1 MNVRAQTIAIIASVS
16 LCLIAGL
23 GLVSQGAIL
32 DGFANLEETHIEET
46 LDRVVRTIDLRQEY
60 LAGYALYLG
69 QCDGISLTMAGE
81 QTEYPEIY
89 SDTGLYE
96 YLDIQYIIF
105 TREDGSILSAEGYDP
120 RDERPLPIPLEL
132 SLLHHDL
139 MAEGF
144 HETSGFLKTG
154 EGPVFV
160 VLAPIEA
167 TSGAVSFGQLVDDEW
182 IAALSKET
190 GEDLT
195 ITLDGNPER
204 VASVFRSAD
213 GTMITGSRLLS
224 DIHGSPLF
232 LLSVTH
238 DRSIYEK
245 GRLAYQSAFIVI
257 AFLAFI
263 SGVLIYLFLNHSFI
277 SRIASLNSQVQ
288 KIKGDSVARDS
299 VYLEGD
305 DELSGLAGSINGML
319 ESLDQHQGRIRESEE
334 RYRRIFNAAM
344 DPMLLVAID
353 PDDNPGVICDA
364 NEAALSLLGVGYHD
378 LIGMRLSKF
387 FDMEHA
393 NPETGLSIGHF
404 HPVSGESIPV
414 EVSMHTFSM
423 NHQPAAV
430 WVARNISERL
440 RVEEERNLSLEQISH
455 NIEQFAI
462 IGDSIR
468 NPLQVIRG
476 YLLLLK
482 DKPEYIPAIDEEID
496 QIDGQIM
503 QLDERWLESENVIRF
518 LKRNNR

>member
-1 MNVRAQTIAIIASVS
+1 MNVRTQTIAIIASVS

-32 DGFANLEETHIEET
+32 DGFITLEEAHMEET
-46 LDRVVRTIDLRQEY
+46 LDRVVRTVDLKQEY
-60 LAGYALYLG
+60 LAGYAHYMAW
-69 QCDGISLTMAGE
+69 CDEIPLPMAGE
-81 QTEYPEIY
+81 QPAYPEI
-89 SDTGLYE
+89 SPDTGLFE
-96 YLDIQYIIF
+96 YLDLHYIII
-105 TREDGSILSAEGYDP
+105 TGEDGRILSAEGYDP
-120 RDERPLPIPLEL
+120 RDDRQLPIPPEL

-139 MAEGF
+139 LEDGL

-154 EGPVFV
+154 EGTVFA
-160 VLAPIEA
+160 VLSPIE
-167 TSGAVSFGQLVDDEW
+167 TGSGAVTFGWLVDDEW
-182 IAALSKET
+182 IVLLSEQSGDSIT
-190 GEDLT
+190 MTVIDTLGEVGT
-195 ITLDGNPER
+195 T
-204 VASVFRSAD
+204 SRSAD
-213 GTMITGSRLLS
+213 GRMITGSRILR
-224 DIHGSPLF
+224 DIHGAPLL

-238 DRSIYEK
+238 DRSIYDK
-245 GRLAYQSAFIVI
+245 GRLAYETAFIVI
-257 AFLAFI
+257 AFLTFI
-263 SGVLIYLFLNHSFI
+263 SGMVIYLFLNHSFI
-277 SRIASLNSQVQ
+277 SRIASLNNQVQ
-288 KIKGDSVARDS
+288 EIKGGSVAPGS
-299 VYLEGD
+299 VYLDGD
-305 DELSGLAGSINGML
+305 DELSGLASSINGML
-319 ESLDQHQGRIRESEE
+319 ESLDQHQRRVRESEE
-334 RYRRIFNAAM
+334 RYRRIFNATM

-387 FDMEHA
+387 FDLERE
-393 NPETGLSIGHF
+393 NTGTGLLIGRF
-404 HPVSGESIPV
+404 HPVSGEPIPV

-440 RVEEERNLSLEQISH
+440 RVEEERHLSLEQISH

-482 DKPEYIPAIDEEID
+482 EKPEYIQAIDEEID

-518 LKRNNR
+518 LQRNKK